1 MRASFHEFIEFQ
13 TTSND
18 MRESDSF
25 RKLGCE
31 RRVIVA
37 EGTDIFRGMPF
48 GILKVF

>member
-25 RKLGCE
+25 RKLECE

-37 EGTDIFRGMPF
+37 EGDRYFSWF
-48 GILKVF
+48 AV